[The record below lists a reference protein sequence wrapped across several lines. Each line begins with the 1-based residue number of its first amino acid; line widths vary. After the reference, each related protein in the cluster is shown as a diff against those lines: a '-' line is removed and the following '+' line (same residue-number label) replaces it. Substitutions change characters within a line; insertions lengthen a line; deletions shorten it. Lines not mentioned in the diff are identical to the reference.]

1 MACHGGFSLDE
12 ATRRSWYDPEAI
24 LKDSGLTKGMVFVDV
39 GCGDGFFSLLAA
51 KSVGQNGF
59 VYAVDSDAMAI
70 DRLKKRAETQNLSNI
85 VAKAGA
91 AEGTV
96 FCSGCADIVFFSM
109 VLHDFRD
116 AVAVLQNAKTML
128 KPEGRL
134 VDLDWKKK
142 QRTPFGPPF
151 EIRFSE
157 ADAAGLLKMT
167 GFTITVLSDAG
178 EYHYVI
184 TARSSSRC

>member
-1 MACHGGFSLDE
+1 
-12 ATRRSWYDPEAI
+12 
-24 LKDSGLTKGMVFVDV
+24 
-39 GCGDGFFSLLAA
+39 
-51 KSVGQNGF
+51 
-59 VYAVDSDAMAI
+59 
-70 DRLKKRAETQNLSNI
+70 
-85 VAKAGA
+85 
-91 AEGTV
+91 
-96 FCSGCADIVFFSM
+96 M

-134 VDLDWKKK
+134 VDLDWKK

-167 GFTITVLSDAG
+167 GFTVTGLSDAG
-178 EYHYVI
+178 EYHYVV